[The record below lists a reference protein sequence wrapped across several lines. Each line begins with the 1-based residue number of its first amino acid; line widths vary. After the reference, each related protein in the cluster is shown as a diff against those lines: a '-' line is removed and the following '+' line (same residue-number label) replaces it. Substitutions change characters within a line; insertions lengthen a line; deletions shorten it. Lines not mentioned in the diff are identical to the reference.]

1 MLALLHSFYFLL
13 ADKPLSEFSSFK
25 KTNALMYDVGSSVKT
40 LSPWAILSVT
50 VKCKRELVKTIT
62 CDVSKVF
69 GEQVRMCKL
78 VCCLLPFA
86 AD

>member
-1 MLALLHSFYFLL
+1 
-13 ADKPLSEFSSFK
+13 
-25 KTNALMYDVGSSVKT
+25 MYDVGSSVET

-50 VKCKRELVKTIT
+50 VKCKRELVKSIT

-78 VCCLLPFA
+78 VCYLLPFA
-86 AD
+86 AY